1 MLYMNFSQLHEQLRL
16 ELLRRIER
24 EVLTASLLAR
34 KSGLQQPHISN
45 FLRNRRRLSLPA
57 LDRVLLALELSVA
70 DLLAEPSPPL
80 PAAPR
85 HPAPGIPLVSQE
97 AAMNDDRIRAA
108 SVTER
113 IQLPTGALATLR
125 SEHGGRPPTRDRF
138 VAVGLTPAQALPM
151 EPRLQPNAILILD
164 RHSNVPTSSSSPARN
179 IYALRF
185 QGQLHF
191 CYLSFQLNR
200 LILRPHS
207 LDFPIHLLAVPP
219 RTAPSDLITG
229 RVCTTIASF

>member
-1 MLYMNFSQLHEQLRL
+1 MNFSQLHERLRL

-45 FLRNRRRLSLPA
+45 FLRNKRRLSLPA

-70 DLLAEPSPPL
+70 DLLIAPHATPS
-80 PAAPR
+80 AAPPR
-85 HPAPGIPLVSQE
+85 PSDLGIPLVSHQT
-97 AAMNDDRIRAA
+97 AMHDDRIRAA
-108 SVTER
+108 SITER
-113 IQLPTGALATLR
+113 LHLPTGALAALR
-125 SEHGGRPPTRDRF
+125 AEHGVRPPTRDRF

-151 EPRLQPNAILILD
+151 EPRLHPNAILVLD
-164 RHSNVPTSSSSPARN
+164 RHSNVPSAAPTLARG
-179 IYALRF
+179 IYALPF

-207 LDFPIHLLAVPP
+207 LDFPIHLLTVPP
-219 RTAPSDLITG
+219 NTAPSDLITG
-229 RVCTTIASF
+229 RVCHIFASF